1 MPAADLESLLS
12 PLADD
17 APCGADLEYDPAFLS
32 LQEAAAGKPEQ
43 QYGDTVIAAEAPDWQ
58 AVHEQALQLA
68 ARTRDLR
75 VATWLARSAAHVEGL
90 PGAVHGLRLVQGLVQ
105 RHWEHVHP
113 QLDASDNNDPT
124 ARMNA
129 LSPLV
134 HPSAGLADLRA
145 ASLTGKRG
153 ALTVRDIEL
162 ALSHAEPLP
171 GETVPTED
179 GVVQGVTDA
188 LAQTPG
194 LAEDMQQ
201 GLAAVQGL
209 SAVLEQRV
217 NASASPE
224 LAPLAKLMQR
234 VADAARLANGQ
245 AVEPAG
251 VQQGTAAAPSRG
263 LGAISSRED
272 AIRALDRV
280 AEWIER
286 NEPSNPAPLLIRR
299 SQRLMSKNFID
310 IIRDLVPDGLNQIE
324 KLAGTSNS

>member
-1 MPAADLESLLS
+1 MPDADLESLLS

-43 QYGDTVIAAEAPDWQ
+43 QYGDTVIAAEGPDWQ
-58 AVHEQALQLA
+58 VVHEHALQLA

-75 VATWLARSAAHVEGL
+75 VAAWLARSAAHVEGL
-90 PGAVHGLRLVQGLVQ
+90 PGAVRGLRLVQGLVQ

-113 QLDASDNNDPT
+113 QLDVGDNNDPT

-134 HPSAGLADLRA
+134 HPGAGLADLRA
-145 ASLTGKRG
+145 ASLNGKRG
-153 ALTVRDIEL
+153 GLTVRDIEL
-162 ALSHAEPLP
+162 ALGHVEPLP
-171 GETVPTED
+171 GEAVPTED
-179 GVVQGVTDA
+179 GVVQDVSAA
-188 LAQTPG
+188 LAQQPG
-194 LAEDMQQ
+194 LAEDMQK
-201 GLAAVQGL
+201 GLEAVQGL
-209 SAVLEQRV
+209 AAVLEQRV
-217 NASASPE
+217 DAGSSPE
-224 LAPLAKLMQR
+224 LAPLKTLMQR

-245 AVEPAG
+245 AVE
-251 VQQGTAAAPSRG
+251 AAANDDGAAVSSRS